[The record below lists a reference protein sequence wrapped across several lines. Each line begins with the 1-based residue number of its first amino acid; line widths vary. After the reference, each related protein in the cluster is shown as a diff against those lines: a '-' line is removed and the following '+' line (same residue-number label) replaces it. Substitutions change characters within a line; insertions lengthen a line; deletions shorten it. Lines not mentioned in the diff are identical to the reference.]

1 MDIKLTKIK
10 NLLPIIVCVFIDL
23 GISSFNE
30 WTTITSFIIITM
42 TLFMLSL
49 ENKGQSI
56 KLNIISMLKNIFI
69 LLIGILFSLLLEYLF
84 GTPFIVDAILTY
96 ILYLLIKI
104 FLGYEDKENVTKNL
118 PIFEIFYNIKVKSIN
133 LNLILKYSRNIILV
147 MLIQSLIMCVF
158 YPFIFGMYYY
168 YEKVIFILIIMI
180 IPHILILTIITDKI
194 IKLEKIKLGISEV
207 KKGKLDYKIQL
218 EKDIIFNEI
227 VSNINEIGYTVNIA
241 VEDRLKSERMKN
253 ELITNVSH
261 DLKTPLT
268 AIINYI
274 SLMKKENISPDYIN
288 DYVKVLDK
296 RANRLKILIEDLF
309 EVSTI
314 GSNSMELNLEKT
326 DLSQLLT
333 QTLVE
338 LEEAI
343 NESNLNFI
351 VNNTEKEIYSLIDG
365 KKTFRVFEN
374 LISNIIKYSL
384 EGTRV
389 YIDLEEKEDNVVITF
404 KNISKNILNF
414 NKDEITE
421 RFVRGDLSRSTE
433 GSGLG
438 LSISKGIVESQNG
451 NFYIDIIGDLFIV
464 VVSFKILN
472 E

>member
-30 WTTITSFIIITM
+30 WTKITSFIIITM

-56 KLNIISMLKNIFI
+56 KLNIMSMLKNIFI

-84 GTPFIVDAILTY
+84 VTPFIVDAILTY

-104 FLGYEDKENVTKNL
+104 FLGYEDKEKVTKNL
-118 PIFEIFYNIKVKSIN
+118 PIFKIFYNIKVKSIN

-147 MLIQSLIMCVF
+147 MFTQTLLIISFIDF
-158 YPFIFGMYYY
+158 YIFDLDNII
-168 YEKVIFILIIMI
+168 IFILIIMI

-218 EKDIIFNEI
+218 EKDIIFDEI
-227 VSNINEIGYTVNIA
+227 VSNINEIGDTVNIA

-338 LEEAI
+338 LEETI

-389 YIDLEEKEDNVVITF
+389 YIDLEEKGDNVIITF

-438 LSISKGIVESQNG
+438 LSISKGIVDSQNG
-451 NFYIDIIGDLFIV
+451 NFCIDIIGDLFIV